1 MEVEARAVA
10 GATERRNRRAIPR
23 YDLDEAATIL
33 LVNHGSLV
41 PGYILDLSLGGC
53 RMRTNERFVAGILVR
68 VEVMFKVRGI
78 QFRFS
83 GVTQWTNS
91 RDLIGIRFVDVTS
104 RRREELAEAL
114 EEVAEENAVRE
125 RKLAAERMAAE
136 QESAAGL
143 GTEAEATPAQAI
155 VPESG
160 AQAEREP
167 TPALTPAVERSP
179 QMARAF
185 PVAARTSGPL
195 GIEGKPAAMPP
206 PKAGRR
212 ERRAQSR
219 HGVDTSAVIYLI
231 KIGSALA
238 GRIVDLSLSGC
249 RIRTNERFPVGIYTR
264 VETEFRLEG
273 LPFRLGGVIQAVHD
287 RDRHNVGIRFLDMSS
302 RKREQVEQLIE
313 ELEETRHP
321 AGPGDSGEGAADA
334 GGRPS
339 PVSQR
344 SSEVASASGDEVED
358 EDDYG
363 HNQQEVNQP
372 AGNVKAESQEPQN

>member
-1 MEVEARAVA
+1 MEVEARTEA
-10 GATERRNRRAIPR
+10 GAIERQNRRAIPR
-23 YDLDEAATIL
+23 YDVDEAATIL

-41 PGYILDLSLGGC
+41 PGHILDLSLGGC

-114 EEVAEENAVRE
+114 EEVAEERVAKE
-125 RKLAAERMAAE
+125 RKLAAERAAAE
-136 QESAAGL
+136 RESAAGL
-143 GTEAEATPAQAI
+143 AAEPEATPAQAI
-155 VPESG
+155 APESG

-167 TPALTPAVERSP
+167 TPAVPAT
-179 QMARAF
+179 MAPRPPVARVF
-185 PVAARTSGPL
+185 PVAARASGPL
-195 GIEGKPAAMPP
+195 GFEGKPAAMPP
-206 PKAGRR
+206 PKAARR

-219 HGVDTSAVIYLI
+219 HGVDTSAAIYLI
-231 KIGSALA
+231 NVGAA
-238 GRIVDLSLSGC
+238 VPGRIVDLSLSGC

-302 RKREQVEQLIE
+302 RKREQVEQLIG
-313 ELEETRHP
+313 ELEEARHP
-321 AGPGDSGEGAADA
+321 AGPGDPGGCAAEA
-334 GGRPS
+334 GDRP
-339 PVSQR
+339 
-344 SSEVASASGDEVED
+344 
-358 EDDYG
+358 
-363 HNQQEVNQP
+363 
-372 AGNVKAESQEPQN
+372 